1 MTDLLKPDEKCWK
14 ADKATKAKLLID
26 CAAYYKALY
35 QAICKAKKSIFILG
49 WDIDGRIELMRGAEV
64 ENCTYPVR
72 FRDLIVQKA
81 KENPDLKIYLNR
93 WNYSIFFANE
103 REPFSG
109 YKWTSKT
116 PDNVHY
122 CADYKIPFTA
132 CHHQKV
138 IVIDDQIAFCGGMDI
153 ALERWDNRRHAIYQ
167 DRRHDPD
174 IFHTKN
180 KVEYQP
186 YHDIQIVVEGPIVY
200 SLATLVRD
208 RWEKGAGYSAAPLF
222 ENPLR
227 HSPWPE
233 YLEPDWI
240 DIRIGISRTLPK
252 TRNQDAVEEIK
263 RLYCDEIARA
273 EKFIYIEN
281 QYLTAPEIATA
292 INKRLKENKD
302 LRVLAVSADHPRG
315 IMEHKAMWSGR
326 AQFCDIAA
334 EGIDNDRFI
343 VAYPVTTDGDKQK
356 TIHIHSKLM
365 IVDDKFLHIGSSNMN
380 NRSMGFDTECDLTL
394 TASTQEH
401 AKKINDIRN
410 DLIREHT
417 GLLLPEICKAMME
430 GDVKGLLKNEP
441 ESRQHLVQIDNE
453 PYRNEALS
461 KYAIKI
467 GDPKK
472 AYILYNLPIRQ
483 ILFFAIIIGLVI
495 FAASSLITPE
505 MKEFLSPDKVKEY
518 VESAQSNPMGVLYI
532 AALYILAGAVFFP
545 VTVLNL
551 TTAIVFGPLYGLAYA
566 LIGSLASASAAYG
579 VGALIGDKL
588 TKYIRPVIERIRKYT
603 LKGGIAGM
611 TMVRLIPIAPF
622 TVVNLTFGVA
632 RISFLSYILATAFGL
647 IPGIFAKAMLGG
659 AIGELWKNPEPRVI
673 LFVVGS
679 ILLWIGII
687 WGSHKLYKHY
697 QKEIM
702 A

>member
-1 MTDLLKPDEKCWK
+1 
-14 ADKATKAKLLID
+14 
-26 CAAYYKALY
+26 
-35 QAICKAKKSIFILG
+35 
-49 WDIDGRIELMRGAEV
+49 
-64 ENCTYPVR
+64 
-72 FRDLIVQKA
+72 
-81 KENPDLKIYLNR
+81 
-93 WNYSIFFANE
+93 
-103 REPFSG
+103 
-109 YKWTSKT
+109 
-116 PDNVHY
+116 
-122 CADYKIPFTA
+122 
-132 CHHQKV
+132 
-138 IVIDDQIAFCGGMDI
+138 
-153 ALERWDNRRHAIYQ
+153 
-167 DRRHDPD
+167 
-174 IFHTKN
+174 
-180 KVEYQP
+180 
-186 YHDIQIVVEGPIVY
+186 
-200 SLATLVRD
+200 
-208 RWEKGAGYSAAPLF
+208 
-222 ENPLR
+222 
-227 HSPWPE
+227 
-233 YLEPDWI
+233 
-240 DIRIGISRTLPK
+240 
-252 TRNQDAVEEIK
+252 
-263 RLYCDEIARA
+263 
-273 EKFIYIEN
+273 
-281 QYLTAPEIATA
+281 
-292 INKRLKENKD
+292 
-302 LRVLAVSADHPRG
+302 
-315 IMEHKAMWSGR
+315 MWSGR

-394 TASTQEH
+394 TASTEAH

-495 FAASSLITPE
+495 FAVSSLITPE